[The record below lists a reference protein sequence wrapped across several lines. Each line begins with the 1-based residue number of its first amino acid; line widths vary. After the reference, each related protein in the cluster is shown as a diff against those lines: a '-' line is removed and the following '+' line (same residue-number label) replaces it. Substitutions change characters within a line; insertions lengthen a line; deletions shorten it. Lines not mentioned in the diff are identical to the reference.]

1 MSDSTLVSKSSIF
14 YSMGGAEWSLE
25 SQIRKACSG
34 CFKVS
39 YDAIKRGECYYCE
52 SCDPGEMDELSVSL
66 DESMVRNYY

>member
-52 SCDPGEMDELSVSL
+52 SCDPGEMDELNVSL

>member
-14 YSMGGAEWSLE
+14 YTMGGSEWSLD

-39 YDAIKRGECYYCE
+39 YEGVKRGECYYCE
-52 SCDPGEMDELSVSL
+52 NCDPGEMDELDISL
-66 DESMVRNYY
+66 DESMVRDYH

>member
-1 MSDSTLVSKSSIF
+1 MRSSTLNFNAAESTLLNKSSIF
-14 YSMGGAEWSLE
+14 YFMGGNEWSLE

-52 SCDPGEMDELSVSL
+52 KCDPG
-66 DESMVRNYY
+66 